1 MADFIHEVLPQLE
14 ILRKFSDLATSS
26 SSSANEKNNTKV
38 QEISAAGEE
47 SGDKMEVDVAPPSA
61 ADAAVEKMEVDN
73 HKGGGKE
80 DEADDERKTAI
91 KLIKTSRSTSQSFC
105 MVHL

>member
-1 MADFIHEVLPQLE
+1 MADFIQEVLPQLE

-26 SSSANEKNNTKV
+26 SSASEKNNTKV

-91 KLIKTSRSTSQSFC
+91 KLIKTSRSPSQSFC
-105 MVHL
+105 MVHS